1 MQPDGLPAGGGR
13 TLAAGSRGA
22 AGTRGFLL
30 VPETLRRPHVY
41 HPAQLTE
48 AASMASCFLQ

>member
-48 AASMASCFLQ
+48 TASMASCFLQ